1 MSLYNDEYVNDVMT
15 YFINGKEVTRDEAI
29 NSNSY
34 SNVLKS
40 KPHLIKTY
48 NYRRVNGRHESS
60 IGVSVFKDKDP
71 IKLSK
76 EDYQKT
82 FNYMWYLLKR
92 DYFDL
97 LINYIARSYNYP
109 YSYDNF
115 GYF

>member
-15 YFINGKEVTRDEAI
+15 CFINGKEVTRDETI

-48 NYRRVNGRHESS
+48 NY
-60 IGVSVFKDKDP
+60 
-71 IKLSK
+71 
-76 EDYQKT
+76 
-82 FNYMWYLLKR
+82 
-92 DYFDL
+92 
-97 LINYIARSYNYP
+97 P

-115 GYF
+115 GYFKNFTFYL

>member
-1 MSLYNDEYVNDVMT
+1 MT

-76 EDYQKT
+76 ED
-82 FNYMWYLLKR
+82 
-92 DYFDL
+92 
-97 LINYIARSYNYP
+97 
-109 YSYDNF
+109 
-115 GYF
+115 